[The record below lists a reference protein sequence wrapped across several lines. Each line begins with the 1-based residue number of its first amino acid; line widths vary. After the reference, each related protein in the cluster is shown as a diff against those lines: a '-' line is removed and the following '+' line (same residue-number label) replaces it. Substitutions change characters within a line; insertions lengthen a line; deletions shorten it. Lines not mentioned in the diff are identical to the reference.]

1 MGLNRDLALD
11 GRVWVVA
18 SELEIFEGV
27 VEDALRP
34 PFEREPWERSCI
46 ARELLLHLRQVIQ
59 VNVRIAAIPDEV
71 AHLQVALLR
80 HHVSEQR
87 VAGDVERNTKEH
99 VGAALVERTREP
111 SFCHVELKQHVA
123 WLKCHLLKLSHIP
136 RRYNDAT

>member
-1 MGLNRDLALD
+1 MGLHRDLALD

-18 SELEIFEGV
+18 SELEILEGV

-34 PFEREPWERSCI
+34 PFECEPWERSYI

-80 HHVSEQR
+80 H
-87 VAGDVERNTKEH
+87 
-99 VGAALVERTREP
+99 
-111 SFCHVELKQHVA
+111 
-123 WLKCHLLKLSHIP
+123 
-136 RRYNDAT
+136 